1 MATDK
6 SIPRR
11 PVAPI
16 KALRVINQ
24 TEHRI
29 DCGGALWVGESLVP
43 AAKFTPKQLEEL
55 KAHEGLKVVDDEIVG
70 LD

>member
-1 MATDK
+1 MATA
-6 SIPRR
+6 
-11 PVAPI
+11 APTKKPASV
-16 KALRVINQ
+16 KALRVINT

-43 AAKFTPKQLEEL
+43 AAKFTPEQL
-55 KAHEGLKVVDDEIVG
+55 KALREHEGLKVTDDEIVG

>member
-1 MATDK
+1 MATSATPK
-6 SIPRR
+6 KPAAV
-11 PVAPI
+11 P
-16 KALRVINQ
+16 ALRVTNK

-55 KAHEGLKVVDDEIVG
+55 KAHDGLKVVDDEIVG